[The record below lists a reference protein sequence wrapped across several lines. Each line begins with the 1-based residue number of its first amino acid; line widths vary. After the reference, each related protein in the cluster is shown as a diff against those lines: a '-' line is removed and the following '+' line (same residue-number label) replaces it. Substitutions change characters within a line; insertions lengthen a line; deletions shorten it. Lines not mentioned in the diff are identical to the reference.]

1 MLPRDKPL
9 DQQRLDK
16 EKLKTFPWSTNL
28 AFILKTELNLT
39 SSKKKV
45 ANKKKKKRVDF

>member
-16 EKLKTFPWSTNL
+16 EKTFPWSTNL

-39 SSKKKV
+39 SSKKKLP
-45 ANKKKKKRVDF
+45 KKKKVDF